1 LVRCSNEGLIYRRK
15 GGVHGPIRH
24 IPIGLWVDKDRIVH
38 QTIDAVAIDIQKSQV
53 DGVDPNAGMNL
64 TIVIV
69 AIARSADMIYR
80 TGALRDDR
88 RVTITITIP
97 VGPSWVESL
106 VNRAITI
113 IIGPPADFDARQ
125 DLP

>member
-1 LVRCSNEGLIYRRK
+1 
-15 GGVHGPIRH
+15 
-24 IPIGLWVDKDRIVH
+24 
-38 QTIDAVAIDIQKSQV
+38 
-53 DGVDPNAGMNL
+53 MNL